1 MKKFII
7 TTLLSIAFTSSFA
20 ETSKVD
26 FIVYFQQGSTE
37 LSEESMDNL
46 NDQILSLNPSK
57 VSIIGHADEDRDS
70 KKNFLLS
77 QERADSVKDFL
88 IVRGLNSTTIES
100 SLGAGQSDPS
110 CFGKSKK
117 CNAQNRRVEVKVEY
131 IK

>member
-100 SLGAGQSDPS
+100 SLGAGQSEPA

-117 CNAQNRRVEVKVEY
+117 CNSQNRRVEIKVEY

>member
-1 MKKFII
+1 MRKLII
-7 TTLLSIAFTSSFA
+7 ASLLSISFTSSFA
-20 ETSKVD
+20 ETIKVD
-26 FIVYFQQGSTE
+26 FVVYFKQGSTE
-37 LSEESMDNL
+37 LSENSMESI
-46 NDQILSLNPSK
+46 NDQILTLNPSK
-57 VSIIGHADEDRDS
+57 VSIIGHADENVSS

-100 SLGAGQSDPS
+100 SLGAGQSEPA

-117 CNAQNRRVEVKVEY
+117 CNSQNRRVEIKVEY